1 MATELQVTD
10 QHSKAM
16 ELTRWL
22 SELDLSQKT
31 WAECQPIIRQL
42 LAPITRSSS
51 QSQSAAW
58 GVLEIALSTMPSQ
71 ASAAHCDIAVEVGL
85 FWKPA
90 LSDSPAW
97 AIEIAAHTAKRE
109 MKWRPTLH
117 EFIQLVSVQVR
128 QLSPWMPLRE
138 SEAKSAARLAANPP
152 GTEAWRYDLGV
163 GNDRPELVQ
172 RIYFAGK
179 LSEAQLADWC
189 NATHEWKS
197 AELHP
202 NFRAAI
208 KSALAEPQRK
218 AA

>member
-1 MATELQVTD
+1 MQAQAVIPALLMPIGESSTE
-10 QHSKAM
+10 A
-16 ELTRWL
+16 
-22 SELDLSQKT
+22 QK
-31 WAECQPIIRQL
+31 
-42 LAPITRSSS
+42 S
-51 QSQSAAW
+51 AW
-58 GVLEIALSTMPSQ
+58 GALSLALRTMPGKPEMN
-71 ASAAHCDIAVEVGL
+71 SADIANDL
-85 FWKPA
+85 KTFWKPA

-117 EFIQLVSVQVR
+117 EFIELVSAQVD
-128 QLSPWMPLRE
+128 QLGPWMPLRE

-152 GTEAWRYDLGV
+152 GTEPWRYDLGF

-172 RIYFAGK
+172 RIYFAGR

-189 NATHEWKS
+189 SATHEWKS

-208 KSALAEPQRK
+208 NSALAEPQRK

>member
-1 MATELQVTD
+1 MATEIQSTTTAQSMNWLSGQAL
-10 QHSKAM
+10 SKATWM
-16 ELTRWL
+16 QAQAVIPALLTPIGE
-22 SELDLSQKT
+22 SSTEAQKSA
-31 WAECQPIIRQL
+31 WA
-42 LAPITRSSS
+42 
-51 QSQSAAW
+51 
-58 GVLEIALSTMPSQ
+58 ALSLALRSMPGKPEMN
-71 ASAAHCDIAVEVGL
+71 SADIANDL
-85 FWKPA
+85 KTFWKPA

-97 AIEIAAHTAKRE
+97 AIEIAAHTVKRE

-117 EFIQLVSVQVR
+117 EFIQLVSAQVR
-128 QLSPWMPLRE
+128 KLSPWMPLRA

-189 NATHEWKS
+189 NATHEWKV
-197 AELHP
+197 ADLHP